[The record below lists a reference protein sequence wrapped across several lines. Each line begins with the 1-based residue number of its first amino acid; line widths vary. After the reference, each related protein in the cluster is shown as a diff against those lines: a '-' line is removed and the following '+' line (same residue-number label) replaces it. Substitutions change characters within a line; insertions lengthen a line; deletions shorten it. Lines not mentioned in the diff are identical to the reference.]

1 LDADTGRL
9 LSSPRDF
16 SLNDERLSP
25 MTSSRPLRHL
35 AFVCLALLLAFVSV
49 GSVGM
54 TSRATAQDTA
64 PEEMTKVEVVEQVSP
79 AVVTVFNLA
88 TTPALFGQQVEP
100 QPQGAGTGF
109 IIDKEGHIVTNWHVV
124 TGGDAFAVLLADGT
138 QLEAELIGSD
148 ARDDLAVVK
157 IDPAAVPATVSFGDS
172 TSLMPGQ
179 DVLAIGS
186 PLGAFTNSVT
196 AGIVS
201 ALGRNQ
207 LSSGNPSC
215 QNYSNLIQH
224 DAAIN
229 HGNSGGPLFNLRG
242 EVVGVNTLGIP
253 VDQSGQPVQGLFFAV
268 PSSTVKVA
276 VEQLIETGTVTQAW
290 VGIAFYPIDAALATQ
305 YELPVESGIII
316 TDVDPASPAAEA
328 GLQPEDII
336 TAVDGEEITPSQDL
350 AAIMFKHQP
359 GDVVTLSVIRGN
371 EEMEIELTLGE
382 APLNMEQCTL
392 QGAGE

>member
-1 LDADTGRL
+1 
-9 LSSPRDF
+9 
-16 SLNDERLSP
+16 
-25 MTSSRPLRHL
+25 
-35 AFVCLALLLAFVSV
+35 
-49 GSVGM
+49 
-54 TSRATAQDTA
+54 
-64 PEEMTKVEVVEQVSP
+64 
-79 AVVTVFNLA
+79 
-88 TTPALFGQQVEP
+88 
-100 QPQGAGTGF
+100 
-109 IIDKEGHIVTNWHVV
+109 
-124 TGGDAFAVLLADGT
+124 
-138 QLEAELIGSD
+138 
-148 ARDDLAVVK
+148 VVK

-253 VDQSGQPVQGLFFAV
+253 VDQAGQPVQGLFFAV

-316 TDVDPASPAAEA
+316 TEVDPASPAAEA

-359 GDVVTLSVIRGN
+359 GDVVTLSVIRGS